1 MRKKKRVYAVVFFF
15 LLFLFS
21 FFLTFLLLSPD
32 GLNFTNT
39 NAQISF
45 PQAVSA
51 QAKIQYVNM
60 DHTYWKEI
68 EMEFP
73 DVSGA
78 KELYNLESWANSY
91 EYDTQ
96 LLLAPWVL
104 EVVYFLPDGTCVRRT
119 YQKAG
124 ADAMLA
130 DFIKAHAAFITDQG
144 PASFS

>member
-68 EMEFP
+68 EMKFL

-91 EYDTQ
+91 EYNTQ
-96 LLLAPWVL
+96 LLLVPWVL
-104 EVVYFLPDGTCVRRT
+104 EVVYFLPDDTCVRRT
-119 YQKAG
+119 YRKAG
-124 ADAMLA
+124 ANAMLT
-130 DFIKAHAAFITDQG
+130 DFIKAHAAFITDQI